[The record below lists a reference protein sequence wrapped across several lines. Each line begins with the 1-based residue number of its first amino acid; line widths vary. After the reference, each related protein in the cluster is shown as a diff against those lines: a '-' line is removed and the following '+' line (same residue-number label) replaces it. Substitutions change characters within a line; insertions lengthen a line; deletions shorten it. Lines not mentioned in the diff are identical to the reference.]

1 MDFGA
6 QLKEQLE
13 KLSNQKADYERLV
26 SDRIKLVEQ
35 STLSRKE
42 KDKRIL
48 ELCHLAS
55 FAIGLKDAKV
65 IQDVKE
71 IEIVDLSVEPDFII
85 IYKNEKIG
93 LEIRRVFNDKVQ
105 QTNERR
111 TILKFAAK
119 IFENKYPGHKVL
131 ASIRFTDSFDERAN
145 NTDEIKNRI
154 ADFVYAHR
162 TRQSFETLEF
172 IESIHCTDHSQV
184 SFGLT
189 GAYWVGNL
197 DSEIKEGIEEKNKKV
212 SNYKVKG
219 NLTKTWLLLVV
230 SGASPDS
237 DFTDFDPTTFEVEN
251 SFDSVFLLNDMK
263 KQVYFLTKDWDNRTT
278 N

>member
-1 MDFGA
+1 MDFEA
-6 QLKEQLE
+6 QLKAQLE
-13 KLSNQKADYERLV
+13 RVSNQKADYERLV
-26 SDRIKLVEQ
+26 SERIKLVEQ
-35 STLSRKE
+35 SNSSRKE

-71 IEIVDLSVEPDFII
+71 IEIADLSIEPDFII
-85 IYKNEKIG
+85 IYKNERIG
-93 LEIRRVFNDKVQ
+93 LEIRRVFNDKAQ
-105 QTNERR
+105 QTGERK
-111 TILKFAAK
+111 TILKLAAK
-119 IFENKYPGHKVL
+119 IFESKYPGHRVL

-154 ADFVYAHR
+154 ADLVYAHL
-162 TRQSFETLEF
+162 TRQPFEAPEF
-172 IESIHCTDHSQV
+172 IESIHCTGHSQV

-197 DSEIKEGIEEKNKKV
+197 DSEIKEGIEKKDKKV
-212 SNYKVKG
+212 ANYKAKS
-219 NLTKTWLLLVV
+219 NLRKTWLLLVV

-237 DFTDFDPTTFEVEN
+237 DFTDFDPTTLEAEN
-251 SFDSVFLLNDMK
+251 SFDSVFLLNDLRK
-263 KQVYFLTKDWDNRTT
+263 KVYFLTTDWDNSTS